1 MSVEFS
7 ILLQNRLLND
17 PVNQKASDHVNCPLH
32 CQCARAK
39 PSFSGV
45 SVQSRSLAMQESIS
59 TSPKGRSRSPRKA
72 PKKLL
77 RDVPAAWDDVRLIDG
92 EPGQFVVI
100 ARRKGD
106 QWFVGGINGQ
116 NRVKRVGVSLSF
128 LEEQPYG
135 MTLIADGT
143 DKETFATTVGRKTA
157 DDRLEVEMSPYGGFV
172 THLVPQAESR

>member
-1 MSVEFS
+1 M
-7 ILLQNRLLND
+7 
-17 PVNQKASDHVNCPLH
+17 
-32 CQCARAK
+32 
-39 PSFSGV
+39 
-45 SVQSRSLAMQESIS
+45 
-59 TSPKGRSRSPRKA
+59 
-72 PKKLL
+72 
-77 RDVPAAWDDVRLIDG
+77 
-92 EPGQFVVI
+92 VI